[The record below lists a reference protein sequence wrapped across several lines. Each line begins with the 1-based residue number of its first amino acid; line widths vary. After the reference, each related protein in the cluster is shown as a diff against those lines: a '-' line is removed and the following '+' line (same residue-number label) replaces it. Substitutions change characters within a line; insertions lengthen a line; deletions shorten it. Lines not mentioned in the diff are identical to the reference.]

1 MTEPKGWTEIE
12 AGSETATDTETTA
25 AEAGTP
31 VWPEGW
37 GTVDHDDPDAVHHA
51 RDVDT
56 QALRPGC
63 YFDNVHGIHNEA
75 QIVSMA
81 HSFGMTGP
89 EITDDTDPELRSS
102 LLDEAVDILNR
113 HLPDGW
119 VFGTNESLDWGV
131 WASEEA

>member
-12 AGSETATDTETTA
+12 AGSETATN
-25 AEAGTP
+25 EAGTP

-37 GTVDHDDPDAVHHA
+37 GDTSKDDTDAVHFE

-63 YFDNVHGIHNEA
+63 YFDNVFGRHNEA
-75 QIVSMA
+75 RVIEMA
-81 HSFGMTGP
+81 RSFGLVAP
-89 EITDDTDPELRSS
+89 SLDDDTDPELRSS
-102 LLDEAVDILNR
+102 LLDEAVEILNQ